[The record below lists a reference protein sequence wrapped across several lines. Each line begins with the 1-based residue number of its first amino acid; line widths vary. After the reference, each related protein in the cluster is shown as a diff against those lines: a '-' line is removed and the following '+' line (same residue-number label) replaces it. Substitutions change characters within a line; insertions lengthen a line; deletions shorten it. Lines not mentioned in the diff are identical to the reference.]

1 MPSSKKI
8 LYFISSALST
18 TISVGLLGFGMSQ
31 QWSTTTVLCARNGAD
46 DLNGTAVV
54 TMGLFKGLL
63 LRDGC
68 PGFQIESSF
77 SVAELCAPPALHFL
91 SVILL
96 ALCLLFSAGS
106 ILLSL
111 YNSVSNPYQTC
122 MGYVGVY
129 VCSSLSASLSVLVL
143 ILFVINVSVTSL
155 AEDVVFSVDESV
167 DLGKKSVE
175 MKVGYFLVIPYT
187 VLSLVAIGLIYFYE
201 HAAYTHKQ
209 EQEKPTEDAP
219 METMMY

>member
-8 LYFISSALST
+8 LYFIASALST
-18 TISVGLLGFGMSQ
+18 TVSVGLLGFGMSQ

-46 DLNGTAVV
+46 TLNGTAAV
-54 TMGLFKGLL
+54 TMGLFKGFL

-77 SVAELCAPPALHFL
+77 SAFDKLVDTGGAPPALHFL

-111 YNSVSNPYQTC
+111 YNSVSNPYQTY

-129 VCSSLSASLSVLVL
+129 ICSSLSASLSVLVL

-155 AEDVVFSVDESV
+155 AEDVVFSVDEDV
-167 DLGKKSVE
+167 DL
-175 MKVGYFLVIPYT
+175 
-187 VLSLVAIGLIYFYE
+187 
-201 HAAYTHKQ
+201 AYTHKQ

>member
-1 MPSSKKI
+1 MFPSLI
-8 LYFISSALST
+8 
-18 TISVGLLGFGMSQ
+18 
-31 QWSTTTVLCARNGAD
+31 
-46 DLNGTAVV
+46 
-54 TMGLFKGLL
+54 
-63 LRDGC
+63 
-68 PGFQIESSF
+68 SF
-77 SVAELCAPPALHFL
+77 S
-91 SVILL
+91 
-96 ALCLLFSAGS
+96 
-106 ILLSL
+106 
-111 YNSVSNPYQTC
+111 
-122 MGYVGVY
+122 
-129 VCSSLSASLSVLVL
+129 SSLPASLSVLVL